1 MKGFIKKYK
10 QRAKV
15 EGHLQTWLYLLG
27 NFIFP
32 KIGIQVKYIFFN
44 HDLQQHTTDDRVELA
59 LLDDMSQLTDSD
71 KRNLIGFEGNSL
83 VEQFRQE
90 FSDGCKCVIVRNDGL
105 VSACWIAPAPGYLQD
120 HKTESFLIRDCFTL
134 PAMRGR
140 GLYPEILDFAINE
153 IQQEIT
159 SKKVRIVVN
168 SIFSNRSSIRGILKS
183 GFLKA
188 GIVYQI
194 GNNGFAILKS
204 ENKRLF
210 KIV

>member
-1 MKGFIKKYK
+1 MKDFIKKYS

-44 HDLQQHTTDDRVELA
+44 NALQQHSIDDQAELA

-71 KRNLIGFEGNSL
+71 KKNLIGFEGDSL
-83 VEQFRQE
+83 VDKFRQE
-90 FSDGCKCVIVRNDGL
+90 FSEGCKCVIVRNDSL
-105 VSACWIAPAPGYLQD
+105 ASACWIAHAPDYLQD

-140 GLYPEILDFAINE
+140 GMYPKILDFAIKE
-153 IQQEIT
+153 IQKQTTE
-159 SKKVRIVVN
+159 KKVRIVVN

-183 GFLKA
+183 GFIKA
-188 GIVYQI
+188 GTVYQI
-194 GNNGFAILKS
+194 GKNGFAIFKS
-204 ENKRLF
+204 ENKRIF

>member
-1 MKGFIKKYK
+1 MKGFFKKYN

-44 HDLQQHTTDDRVELA
+44 KGIQQHLIDDRVELD
-59 LLDDMSQLTDSD
+59 LLDDMSQLTVSD
-71 KRNLIGFEGNSL
+71 KKNLISFEGNSL
-83 VEQFRQE
+83 VEKFRQE

-105 VSACWIAPAPGYLQD
+105 VSACWIAPAPDYLQD

-134 PAMRGR
+134 PAMRGQ
-140 GLYPEILDFAINE
+140 GLYPKILDFAINR
-153 IQQEIT
+153 IQTET
-159 SKKVRIVVN
+159 THKKVRIVVN

-188 GIVYQI
+188 GVVYQI
-194 GNNGFAILKS
+194 GQNGFAIFRS

>member
-1 MKGFIKKYK
+1 MKGFFEKYN

-32 KIGIQVKYIFFN
+32 RIGLQVKYIFFN
-44 HDLQQHTTDDRVELA
+44 NDARQFSEDDQAELA
-59 LLDDMSQLTDSD
+59 LLSDMSQLTDSD
-71 KRNLIGFEGNSL
+71 RKNLISFEGDSL
-83 VEQFRQE
+83 VEKFRQE
-90 FSDGCKCVIVRNDGL
+90 FSDGCKCVIVRNSGL
-105 VSACWIAPAPGYLQD
+105 VSACWIAPAPDYLQD

-140 GLYPEILDFAINE
+140 GLYPKILNFAINE
-153 IQQEIT
+153 IQNET
-159 SKKVRIVVN
+159 TGKKVRIVVN

-188 GIVYQI
+188 GVVYQI
-194 GNNGFAILKS
+194 GKSGFAIFES
-204 ENKRLF
+204 DNKRLF